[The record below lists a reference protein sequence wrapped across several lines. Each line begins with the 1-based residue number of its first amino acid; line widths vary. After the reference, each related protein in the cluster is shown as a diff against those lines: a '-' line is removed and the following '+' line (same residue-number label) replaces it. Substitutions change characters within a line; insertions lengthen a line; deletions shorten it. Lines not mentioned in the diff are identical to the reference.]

1 MEGSFHNWVWLFGDG
16 GYTNILPTIR
26 NRIFWVKCS
35 KVQLPLRGVVPSTYY
50 IEGKV
55 CEMEI
60 ERINEHT
67 VKFYI
72 SYLDIE
78 ERGFDRDEIWY
89 NRERSEELFWEMMD
103 EVHEEEEFMVEGPLW
118 IQIQALD
125 KGLEVIV
132 TKAQVAKDGQK
143 FELPFSDDKLKEIP
157 VDDNVSAILEQNFN
171 HTGTSKDELIEEE
184 DQQLQFVIKF
194 NDLENL
200 ISLSKYSLLTGMK
213 NHLYSLDGNYYLFIE
228 FNYEVLDEEI
238 ENTLSII
245 LEYGQESRVTIH
257 RLEEYGKVIAKEH
270 ALKVIKKHFA

>member
-1 MEGSFHNWVWLFGDG
+1 
-16 GYTNILPTIR
+16 
-26 NRIFWVKCS
+26 
-35 KVQLPLRGVVPSTYY
+35 
-50 IEGKV
+50 
-55 CEMEI
+55 MEI

-143 FELPFSDDKLKEIP
+143 IELPFSDDKLKEIP

-194 NDLENL
+194 DDLENL

-228 FNYEVLDEEI
+228 FNDEVLDEEI